1 MIINTMVSEI
11 LGIILTFILSSAY
24 FYLTELL
31 LILIISPIILL
42 IITFDPSMS
51 NKIKILVLCFNI
63 IYSLLLPQIIPK
75 LLLIIIFL
83 NYKIILNNMIS
94 YFSIF
99 VLILAK
105 MAEIYLKIVILSF
118 KIIAIVGI
126 YSIIVILSFITVIG
140 YVFIEI
146 YHYEFKK
153 PLNFKEN
160 LKAYINKNK
169 EFSIIVS
176 VLSITFT
183 ILITHFRS
191 YIDRFFLSIL
201 LIATI
206 LYVLSSNQKNRIKIL
221 SKSLK
226 HAMDMATLLSSIL
239 SLSFPKVEESIANIF
254 ALHSTAYSLVTYII
268 IVITIFLLIFI
279 MILYIHILNTNRN
292 LENIVKWIILMGFS
306 ISLLAV
312 YLFGFGSILYIIMGL
327 LIFIILIYVY
337 LYVYSCILNNIDKKN
352 WNDILSIILL
362 AYIVL
367 STIFY
372 PVVGV
377 LYLAIIYV
385 SLAIISLFVYCIVL
399 KLIRKKIIIN
409 NNLM

>member
-1 MIINTMVSEI
+1 MVSEI
-11 LGIILTFILSSAY
+11 LGIILTFILSFAY

-169 EFSIIVS
+169 EFSIIVL

-201 LIATI
+201 LIAA
-206 LYVLSSNQKNRIKIL
+206 IL
-221 SKSLK
+221 SYFLLFNKKNIKEILHKLSK
-226 HAMDMATLLSSIL
+226 DDIDMIILLSSVL
-239 SLSFPKVEESIANIF
+239 SLSFSKVRESLANIF
-254 ALHSTAYSLVTYII
+254 ALHSTAYSLFTYII
-268 IVITIFLLIFI
+268 IVITIFLLMLI
-279 MILYIHILNTNRN
+279 MSLYVYILNTNRS
-292 LENIVKWIILMGFS
+292 LENMIKWLILTAFS
-306 ISLLAV
+306 ISLLIV
-312 YLFGFGSILYIIMGL
+312 YLSIPSIWYILIAFSSFL
-327 LIFIILIYVY
+327 ILIFMY
-337 LYVYSCILNNIDKKN
+337 LHIHSCILKNINKEEDLNNI
-352 WNDILSIILL
+352 LGIILTL
-362 AYIVL
+362 YILL
-367 STIFY
+367 SAILY
-372 PVVGV
+372 PGIEV

-385 SLAIISLFVYCIVL
+385 FLTVIFLFIYCH
-399 KLIRKKIIIN
+399 RIN
-409 NNLM
+409 KENAYNKQ

>member
-11 LGIILTFILSSAY
+11 LGIILTFILSFAY

-169 EFSIIVS
+169 EFSIIVL

-201 LIATI
+201 LIAA
-206 LYVLSSNQKNRIKIL
+206 IL
-221 SKSLK
+221 SYFLLFNKKNIKEILHKLSK
-226 HAMDMATLLSSIL
+226 DDIDMIILLSSVL
-239 SLSFPKVEESIANIF
+239 SLSFSKVRESLANIF
-254 ALHSTAYSLVTYII
+254 ALHSTAYSLFTYII
-268 IVITIFLLIFI
+268 IVITIFLLMLI
-279 MILYIHILNTNRN
+279 MSLYVYILNTNRS
-292 LENIVKWIILMGFS
+292 LENMIKWLILTAFS
-306 ISLLAV
+306 ISLLIV
-312 YLFGFGSILYIIMGL
+312 YLSIPSIWYILIAFSSFL
-327 LIFIILIYVY
+327 ILIFMY
-337 LYVYSCILNNIDKKN
+337 LHIHSCILKNINKEEDLNNI
-352 WNDILSIILL
+352 LGIILTL
-362 AYIVL
+362 YILL
-367 STIFY
+367 SAILY
-372 PVVGV
+372 PGIEV

-385 SLAIISLFVYCIVL
+385 FLTVIFLFIYCH
-399 KLIRKKIIIN
+399 RIN
-409 NNLM
+409 KENAYNKQ